1 METPRVAA
9 TAFVAMF
16 LVIALH
22 FAQTLQPESPAAG
35 VALAQENIAN
45 GGE

>member
-9 TAFVAMF
+9 TAFVALF
-16 LVIALH
+16 LAIALH
-22 FAQTLQPESPAAG
+22 FAQALHPESAGAA
-35 VALAQENIAN
+35 VVVAQENIAN